1 MKCNI
6 IKNQSTNMKASI
18 VLLATLLAICLLST
32 SCVSKRKLHAAQN
45 DAAALRADSAQ
56 LAGQIAQQQST
67 IGQLKQ
73 QIGDLN
79 KKVEDLNS
87 QAGLLSS
94 DAKNKQNQLNMTK
107 EQLARLQ
114 ALMEQQRHAIQ
125 EIRQKMTDALVGFS
139 SKDLTVS
146 IKNGK
151 VYVSLSENLLFP
163 SGSAVVNPKG
173 KDALSKLATVLNSNP
188 EITVDCEGHTD
199 SVPIHGRYQDN
210 WALSVARSTAIVR
223 ILTTDYQVDPTR
235 VVASG
240 HSQYEPVQ
248 DNTTAD
254 GRAQNRRT
262 DIILTPKLD
271 ELFKLLESGP
281 GGDGNTGNA
290 PPANSTAGNK

>member
-1 MKCNI
+1 MKRFHLI
-6 IKNQSTNMKASI
+6 LAA
-18 VLLATLLAICLLST
+18 LATTCLLST

-45 DAAALRADSAQ
+45 DAATLRADSAQ
-56 LAGQIAQQQST
+56 LASQIAQNQAT

-125 EIRQKMTDALVGFS
+125 EIRKKMSDALVGFNA
-139 SKDLTVS
+139 KDLTVS

-173 KDALSKLATVLNSNP
+173 KDALSKLAQVLNSNP

-199 SVPIHGRYQDN
+199 SVPIHGRFQDN

-235 VVASG
+235 VIASG

-248 DNTTAD
+248 DNSTAD

-271 ELFKLLESGP
+271 ELFKLLETAP
-281 GGDGNTGNA
+281 GGSGDNSGST
-290 PPANSTAGNK
+290 PPTNSTTSK

>member
-1 MKCNI
+1 MNR
-6 IKNQSTNMKASI
+6 SLRA
-18 VLLATLLAICLLST
+18 LAAISVICLFSI
-32 SCVSKRKLHAAQN
+32 SCVPKRKLHAAQN
-45 DAAALRADSAQ
+45 DAATLRSDSAQ

-67 IGQLKQ
+67 IGQLQQ
-73 QIGDLN
+73 QIADLN

-107 EQLARLQ
+107 EQLAKLE

-125 EIRQKMTDALVGFS
+125 EIRQKMSDALVGFNA
-139 SKDLTVS
+139 KDLTVS

-223 ILTTDYQVDPTR
+223 VLTTDYMVDPTR
-235 VVASG
+235 VIASG
-240 HSQYEPVQ
+240 HSSYEPVES
-248 DNTTAD
+248 NSTAD

-281 GGDGNTGNA
+281 GG
-290 PPANSTAGNK
+290 ANSPGSTGTN

>member
-1 MKCNI
+1 MEEEVTSFFI
-6 IKNQSTNMKASI
+6 QSITMNRSLHA
-18 VLLATLLAICLLST
+18 LAAISVICLFSI
-32 SCVSKRKLHAAQN
+32 SCVPKRKLHAAQN
-45 DAAALRADSAQ
+45 DAATLRSDSAQ

-67 IGQLKQ
+67 IGQLQQ
-73 QIGDLN
+73 QIA
-79 KKVEDLNS
+79 DLNS

-107 EQLARLQ
+107 EQLAKLE

-125 EIRQKMTDALVGFS
+125 EIRQKMSDALVGFN

-173 KDALSKLATVLNSNP
+173 KEALGKLATVLNSNP

-223 ILTTDYQVDPTR
+223 VLTTDYMVDPTR
-235 VVASG
+235 VIASG
-240 HSQYEPVQ
+240 HSSYEPVES
-248 DNTTAD
+248 NSTAD

-271 ELFKLLESGP
+271 ELFKLLESAP
-281 GGDGNTGNA
+281 GA
-290 PPANSTAGNK
+290 AGATSSQ

>member
-1 MKCNI
+1 MKRI
-6 IKNQSTNMKASI
+6 LFVVASLST
-18 VLLATLLAICLLST
+18 ICLLST
-32 SCVSKRKLHAAQN
+32 SCVSPRRLHAAQN
-45 DAAALRADSAQ
+45 DAATLRADSAQ
-56 LAGQIAQQQST
+56 FASQIAQQQST

-107 EQLARLQ
+107 EQLARLE

-125 EIRQKMTDALVGFS
+125 EIRQKMTDALTGFNA
-139 SKDLTVS
+139 KDLTVS

-163 SGSAVVNPKG
+163 SGSATVNPKG
-173 KDALSKLATVLNSNP
+173 KDALSKLAQVLNSNP

-240 HSQYEPVQ
+240 HSSYEPLQ
-248 DNTTAD
+248 DNSTAD

-262 DIILTPKLD
+262 EIILTPKLD

-281 GGDGNTGNA
+281 GGNGNSGNA
-290 PPANSTAGNK
+290 PPSNGTATTK

>member
-1 MKCNI
+1 MNK
-6 IKNQSTNMKASI
+6 SLHA
-18 VLLATLLAICLLST
+18 LAALSAICLLST
-32 SCVSKRKLHAAQN
+32 SCVPKRKLHAAQN
-45 DAAALRADSAQ
+45 DAATLRADSAQ
-56 LAGQIAQQQST
+56 LSGQIAEQQST

-73 QIGDLN
+73 QIADLN

-107 EQLARLQ
+107 EQLAKLE

-125 EIRQKMTDALVGFS
+125 EIRQKMSDALVGFNA
-139 SKDLTVS
+139 KDLTVS
-146 IKNGK
+146 VKNGK

-173 KDALSKLATVLNSNP
+173 KEALGKLATVLNSNP

-223 ILTTDYQVDPTR
+223 VLTTDYMVDPTR
-235 VVASG
+235 VIASG
-240 HSQYEPVQ
+240 HSSYEPVES
-248 DNTTAD
+248 NSTAD

-271 ELFKLLESGP
+271 ELFKLLESAP
-281 GGDGNTGNA
+281 GGANPIGSTSGNSPGGRGITG
-290 PPANSTAGNK
+290 SAGTN

>member
-1 MKCNI
+1 MNRILI
-6 IKNQSTNMKASI
+6 I
-18 VLLATLLAICLLST
+18 LAALVTTSLLSA

-56 LAGQIAQQQST
+56 LASQIAQEQST

-79 KKVEDLNS
+79 KRVEDLNS

-107 EQLARLQ
+107 EQLAKLE
-114 ALMEQQRHAIQ
+114 ALMEQQKRAIH
-125 EIRQKMTDALVGFS
+125 EIRQKMTDALVGFNA
-139 SKDLTVS
+139 KDLSVS

-173 KDALSKLATVLNSNP
+173 KDALGKLAQVLNSNP

-240 HSQYEPVQ
+240 HSSYDPVET
-248 DNTTAD
+248 NSTAD

-262 DIILTPKLD
+262 DIILSPRLD
-271 ELFKLLESGP
+271 ELFKLLESGD
-281 GGDGNTGNA
+281 GGSDSSA
-290 PPANSTAGNK
+290 SSK

>member
-1 MKCNI
+1 MN
-6 IKNQSTNMKASI
+6 KNLFA
-18 VLLATLLAICLLST
+18 LAVISAICLFSA
-32 SCVSKRKLHAAQN
+32 SCVPKRKLHAAQN
-45 DAAALRADSAQ
+45 DAATLRADSARF
-56 LAGQIAQQQST
+56 ADQIAQQQST

-79 KKVEDLNS
+79 KKVEDLNN

-107 EQLARLQ
+107 EQLAKLE

-125 EIRQKMTDALVGFS
+125 EIRQKMSDALVGFS

-173 KDALSKLATVLNSNP
+173 KDALGKLATVLNSNP

-240 HSQYEPVQ
+240 HSRYEPVQ
-248 DNTTAD
+248 DNSTAD

-271 ELFKLLESGP
+271 ELFKLLETAP
-281 GGDGNTGNA
+281 GGTG
-290 PPANSTAGNK
+290 ANGSAGTTSSR